1 MPDRSRISSSLFAD
15 EQALVTALATA
26 AELPAADA
34 ARVTQLAAG
43 MVEGVR
49 ANAHS
54 QSGIDAFMQ
63 QFSLTS
69 EEGVVLMC
77 LAEALLRVPD
87 AETADRLIA
96 DKLAGRD
103 WGDHV
108 GQSQSLF
115 VNASAW
121 GLMLTGRFVELGRE
135 AKNTPSSFVKKLIG
149 KSGEPVV
156 RAAMKQAMRI
166 MGGQFVLGRTIA
178 EALRNG
184 AKDATALTRF
194 SFDMLG
200 ESAMTAADA
209 ERYFVSYEKAAHT
222 IGETATLGADVF
234 AQPSISVKLSA
245 LHPRYEEKNK
255 SGCIPPLVDKMLRLC
270 LIAKSRNMGL
280 TIDAEE
286 AARLD
291 ISLSVLELLAAKP
304 ELKGWNGLGLA
315 VQAYGRRAK
324 PVLEWLAALAAET
337 GRVLP
342 VRLVKG
348 AYWDT
353 EIKRAQEGGLES
365 FPVFTRKVSTDVSY
379 LACARYMLGRSDC
392 FYPQFA
398 THNAQTISAVH
409 VMAVANRNF
418 EFQRLFGMGEAL
430 YDQVAQSEIQQPIR
444 IYAPVGSHED
454 LLAYL
459 VRRLL
464 ENGAN
469 TSFVNR
475 LADRH
480 VQVSEIV
487 QNPVDQVRAL
497 SPIANSKIR
506 TPAKLFDERVNSG
519 GVPLWHGMTRAS
531 IMQGISLAS
540 AEAYQAYPI
549 INGKIMRGGVESNI
563 TSPQDR
569 SVIVGRVV
577 ETRDEDITSAMDH
590 ATKAQQSWCQKGGAA
605 RAAILERAA
614 DLYEKKR
621 NVFFSLL
628 IREAGKTLDNAQA
641 DLREAVDFLRYYA
654 QRARNEFEQPQTLPG
669 PTGEQNELSLH
680 GRGVF
685 ACISPWNFPLAIF
698 TGQVA
703 AALASGNAVI
713 AKPAEQTPLIA
724 CLAVQMLHESGVPP
738 DVLHFLPGSGSR
750 LGTKLLMNAK
760 LAGVAFTGSNAT
772 ATVIARTLANK
783 PGPLATLIAETG
795 GMNAMIMDSTALAE
809 QAVRDVVA
817 SAFDSAGQRC
827 SAARILFVQDDVA
840 SRVIEML
847 HGAMDE
853 LRIGDP
859 MDYATDVGPV
869 IDETARGK
877 LETHKVLMAKVGKTI
892 SNLPLPKLCAAG
904 TFVAPA
910 AYELPDLAPLT
921 QEVFGPILHVVRYQ
935 ASHLSKVV
943 EALND
948 KGFGLTLGLHTR
960 IEDTVDQVRRAA
972 RVGNLYVNRNQIGAV
987 VGAQPFGGEGLSGT
1001 GPKAGGPHY
1010 LHRFAVERVLS
1021 RDTTAS
1027 GGNASLMAMGD

>member
-1 MPDRSRISSSLFAD
+1 MPDRLKISEALFAD
-15 EQALVTALATA
+15 EQALVTALANA
-26 AELPAADA
+26 AALAPDEA
-34 ARVTQLAAG
+34 ARVTALAATI
-43 MVEGVR
+43 VRGVR
-49 ANAHS
+49 ANQHS
-54 QSGIDAFMQ
+54 QTGIDAFMQ
-63 QFSLTS
+63 QFALTS

-103 WGDHV
+103 WADHV
-108 GQSQSLF
+108 GQSQSMF

-135 AKNTPSSFVKKLIG
+135 AKNTPSSFLKKLIG

-184 AKDATALTRF
+184 AKDATSLTRF

-209 ERYFVSYEKAAHT
+209 ERYFTAYEKAAQT
-222 IGETATLGADVF
+222 IGESAKGGGDVF

-245 LHPRYEEKNK
+245 LHARYEEKNK
-255 SGCIPPLVDKMLRLC
+255 SGCIPPLVEKMLRLC
-270 LIAKSRNMGL
+270 VIAHSRNMGL

-291 ISLSVLELLAAKP
+291 ISLSVLELLAARP

-315 VQAYGRRAK
+315 VQAYGRRAR
-324 PVLEWLAALAAET
+324 PVLEWLAALAVET

-353 EIKRAQEGGLES
+353 EIKRAQEGGFAS

-379 LACARYMLGRSDC
+379 LACAKYMLDHGDN

-398 THNAQTISAVH
+398 THNAQTIAAVH
-409 VMAVANRNF
+409 VMAGSHRNF

-430 YDQVAQSEIQQPIR
+430 YAQVAQSEIKQPIR

-475 LADRH
+475 LADR
-480 VQVSEIV
+480 QVEVAAIV
-487 QNPVDQVRAL
+487 QNPVEQVRAL
-497 SPIANSKIR
+497 TPIANLKIR
-506 TPAKLFDERVNSG
+506 SPANLFDGRSNSM
-519 GVPLWHGMTRAS
+519 GVPFWHGATRAE
-531 IMQGISLAS
+531 IMQGIGLAS
-540 AEAYQAYPI
+540 AETFAAQPI
-549 INGKIMRGGVESNI
+549 VNGKNMRGDVEHRV

-569 SVIVGRVV
+569 SIIVGRVV
-577 ETRDEDITSAMDH
+577 ETRDGDIASAVEF
-590 ATKAQQSWCQKGGAA
+590 AAKAQQSWCQNGGAA
-605 RAAILERAA
+605 RAKILERAA
-614 DLYEKKR
+614 ELYQKKR
-621 NVFFSLL
+621 HVFFSLL
-628 IREAGKTLDNAQA
+628 MREAGKTLDNAQA
-641 DLREAVDFLRYYA
+641 DWREAVDFLRYYA
-654 QRARNEFEQPQTLPG
+654 QRARLEFEQPQTLPG

-703 AALASGNAVI
+703 AALASGNAAI
-713 AKPAEQTPLIA
+713 AKPAEQTPLVA
-724 CLAVQMLHESGVPP
+724 CLAVQLLHEAGVPP
-738 DVLHFLPGSGSR
+738 DVLHFLPGAGAR
-750 LGTKLLMNAK
+750 IGAKLLTNAK

-772 ATVIARTLANK
+772 ATVIAQALAQK

-840 SRVIEML
+840 ARVTEML
-847 HGAMDE
+847 RGAMDE
-853 LRIGDP
+853 LCIGDP
-859 MDYATDVGPV
+859 MEYATDVGPV

-877 LETHKVLMAKVGKTI
+877 LEAHKALMAKVGKTI
-892 SNLPLPKLCAAG
+892 CNLVLPPSCAAG
-904 TFVAPA
+904 CFVGPA
-910 AYELPDLAPLT
+910 AYELPDLNALT

-935 ASHLSKVV
+935 ASQLTQVV
-943 EALND
+943 GALND

-960 IEDTVDQVRRAA
+960 IEDTVDQVRKAA

-1027 GGNASLMAMGD
+1027 GGNATLLAMGD